1 MTTWGILYLV
11 ILNRADFST
20 QVLSV
25 VLPHIPAGPKSK
37 VKSHTEPCR
46 LVFIP
51 FGRISTFFGYLRF
64 MLYVSISGLFAPDS
78 LLTDCY
84 SHRLEVQ
91 LWVVHGNASLSI
103 IKSKYSWSKHPTH
116 QHSKDS
122 KNVNS
127 GLSCWRRYITDGYL
141 KQGETIIPQIL
152 WLLIILNEQHM
163 KG

>member
-1 MTTWGILYLV
+1 MTTPGILYLV

-46 LVFIP
+46 LVFIA

-64 MLYVSISGLFAPDS
+64 MLYVSLSGLFAPDS

-84 SHRLEVQ
+84 SQRLEVQ
-91 LWVVHGNASLSI
+91 LWCEWYTAMLCSQSSSQNFLFVKLTSIQEEGVKHNNSQSFRNNWKNCPWTIHSTVSLLKHIS
-103 IKSKYSWSKHPTH
+103 IKSA
-116 QHSKDS
+116 
-122 KNVNS
+122 
-127 GLSCWRRYITDGYL
+127 
-141 KQGETIIPQIL
+141 
-152 WLLIILNEQHM
+152 
-163 KG
+163 

>member
-1 MTTWGILYLV
+1 MVPWRIYAGASVAARGILYLV

-64 MLYVSISGLFAPDS
+64 MLYVSLSGLFALDS
-78 LLTDCY
+78 RLTDCY
-84 SHRLEVQ
+84 SHRLEVH
-91 LWVVHGNASLSI
+91 L
-103 IKSKYSWSKHPTH
+103 
-116 QHSKDS
+116 
-122 KNVNS
+122 
-127 GLSCWRRYITDGYL
+127 
-141 KQGETIIPQIL
+141 
-152 WLLIILNEQHM
+152 
-163 KG
+163 